1 MALLKGMGSRVSR
14 RTLLVHVTN
23 LLQYLQHSETSDLSS
38 APDEGRPFLEDT
50 PVSSE
55 PPPRHED
62 SIRCSCLGAKC

>member
-14 RTLLVHVTN
+14 WTLLVHVTN
-23 LLQYLQHSETSDLSS
+23 LLQYLQRSETSDLSL
-38 APDEGRPFLEDT
+38 APDKGRPFLEDT

-62 SIRCSCLGAKC
+62 GFRCSCLGAKS